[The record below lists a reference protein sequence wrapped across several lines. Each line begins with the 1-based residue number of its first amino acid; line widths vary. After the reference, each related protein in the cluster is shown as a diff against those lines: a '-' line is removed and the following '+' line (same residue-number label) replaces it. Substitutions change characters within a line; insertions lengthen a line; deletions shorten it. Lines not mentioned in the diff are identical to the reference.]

1 MAPWHFHFKL
11 ICVRGVQL
19 FSFSQRS
26 GSSSKS
32 PRCAQHQ
39 RKHLHAFANK
49 TLIEI
54 NISAKCGSALN
65 PVYNYSRHQRPR
77 VNKQS
82 NYQSA
87 RAVPSTMQRSSSHS
101 QAHSSPHMHVNKPN
115 CFDARAPTTS

>member
-1 MAPWHFHFKL
+1 MAFPLQINLRVCRAIIFT
-11 ICVRGVQL
+11 VQWE
-19 FSFSQRS
+19 FI
-26 GSSSKS
+26 KIT
-32 PRCAQHQ
+32 RCAQHQ
-39 RKHLHAFANK
+39 RKHLHAFADK

-87 RAVPSTMQRSSSHS
+87 RA
-101 QAHSSPHMHVNKPN
+101 
-115 CFDARAPTTS
+115 APFAM